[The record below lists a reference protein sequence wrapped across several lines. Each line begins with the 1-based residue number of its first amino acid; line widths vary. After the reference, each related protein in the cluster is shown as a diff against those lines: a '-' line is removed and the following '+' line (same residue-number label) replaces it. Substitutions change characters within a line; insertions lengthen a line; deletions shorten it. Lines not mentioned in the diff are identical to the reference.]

1 MKWKLFILAFALSTL
16 LVPPTIFA
24 ETQAQMRVRVIA
36 ELKSQYGY
44 MLAGCGQACIDGYV
58 QNGGDW
64 LVPAA
69 KFIGQ
74 PQNDV
79 VLADI
84 AWNARQGDE
93 FKSLIKSSYGREP
106 TAAEWGSFWGN
117 LTGYEHRNQRFLDLF
132 AASPRLDKSIGDNEF
147 HRKQEYRNGLE

>member
-1 MKWKLFILAFALSTL
+1 MKWKLFVLVLVLSILLIPST
-16 LVPPTIFA
+16 TQA
-24 ETQAQMRVRVIA
+24 ETQTQMRVRVIA

-84 AWNARQGDE
+84 AWNAKQGDE
-93 FKSLIKSSYGREP
+93 FKSLVESGYGREP

-117 LTGYEHRNQRFLDLF
+117 LTGYEQRNQRVLELC
-132 AASPRLDKSIGDNEF
+132 AASPRLHESFGDNEL
-147 HRKQEYRNGLE
+147 HRK